1 MSVAHSVTT
10 WMVVL
15 GKKDECRMAGGVASE
30 EEGGRKGVD
39 SSTRCCCCCFFLIAG
54 RCLRRG
60 YHWGMMIRGLVRIL
74 ALLWARGGGK
84 GGGSTCKKTVP
95 FCWTCGNWICYTVMP
110 AFVQV
115 HHAGR

>member
-15 GKKDECRMAGGVASE
+15 GKKDECQMAGGVASE

-39 SSTRCCCCCFFLIAG
+39 SSTHRCCCFFSIAG

-74 ALLWARGGGK
+74 ALLWAIGGRGGG
-84 GGGSTCKKTVP
+84 SFCKKTVP
-95 FCWTCGNWICYTVMP
+95 LCWTCGIWICYTVMP